1 MDKIFETAIFTRKSL
16 VKILDGM
23 SEESMLKIPETHRN
37 SVFWNVAHLMVTQQ
51 LLAYKLSGLPLNIE
65 DSFVERYMKGS
76 VATEAVATED
86 IIFVKENLV
95 SLSEKVEQDF
105 NAGLFKSYGAYMTS
119 TGIELTSIEGAMK
132 FSSFHDGIHLGVVLS
147 LKKLV

>member
-65 DSFVERYMKGS
+65 DSFDERYAKGS
-76 VATEAVATED
+76 EATEAVATED

-95 SLSEKVEQDF
+95 LLSEKVEQDF
-105 NAGLFKSYGAYMTS
+105 SAGLFKTYKSYMTS